1 MSIQNIMN
9 VCFAICITLLIY
21 QNTQL
26 KDDIRYLKI
35 NSLNDYEVMA
45 IAEDEAER
53 VIENC
58 EVLGSIRALH
68 NESSSWIEGRL
79 QNGEIDC

>member
-1 MSIQNIMN
+1 MSTQNIIN
-9 VCFAICITLLIY
+9 VCLAICTTFLIY

-45 IAEDEAER
+45 IAEDEARR
-53 VIENC
+53 VAENC
-58 EVLGSIRALH
+58 TASGHVDVQGSWAYYLT
-68 NESSSWIEGRL
+68 
-79 QNGEIDC
+79 IDC

>member
-1 MSIQNIMN
+1 MN

-45 IAEDEAER
+45 IAQYEAES
-53 VIENC
+53 VVESC
-58 EVLGSIRALH
+58 EVSGRAKEEGSYMYM
-68 NESSSWIEGRL
+68 
-79 QNGEIDC
+79 EINC